1 MQKKSFFSLIVC
13 GVFFLL
19 PSYSHAGPIIR
30 TGETVS
36 VDSTQTLKGDF
47 YGFGSKVVL
56 SGGAENDAY
65 LAGGTITLNA
75 LVQEDLTALGGVVGV
90 YGDVGD
96 DVRVFGGDVTIAKAV
111 KGDVAVLGNR
121 LTILST
127 GSVEGDVL
135 FMGEEL
141 VIEGKVI
148 GSIHGNANIA
158 RINAEIGGDVLLTTQ
173 TLFTIGSNAKIQGLV
188 SYKSAQDVVR
198 AQDAIIVGEVQKIPS
213 DLDFSNGSI
222 ESMKSYVLQI
232 LVLIFATLSLF
243 MLARRQVTALAEAS
257 LSRFGFYGL
266 VGLAMILT
274 IPFISVVL
282 FVSILGSFLGLLLSL
297 GFLCVL
303 CTAVVLSPLVLGQNI
318 ERIIWKGCGVSPRS
332 VGVGF
337 ALLALLWFVPYSI
350 FIVLIV
356 YSIVIVGA
364 IGSLVY
370 SALRSE

>member
-1 MQKKSFFSLIVC
+1 MQKNIFLSLIVC

-75 LVQEDLTALGGVVGV
+75 PVQEDLTALGGVVGV

-96 DVRVFGGDVTIAKAV
+96 DVRVVGGDVTIAKAV

-148 GSIHGNANIA
+148 GSIHGNANTA

-198 AQDAIIVGEVQKIPS
+198 AQDAVIVGEVQKIPS
-213 DLDFSNGSI
+213 DLDFSNGGI

-243 MLARRQVTALAEAS
+243 MLARRQVTTLAEAS
-257 LSRFGFYGL
+257 QSRFGFYGL

-282 FVSILGSFLGLLLSL
+282 FVSILGSFLGFLLTLSFFCIL
-297 GFLCVL
+297 GI
-303 CTAVVLSPLVLGQNI
+303 AVVLSPLVLGQNI

-337 ALLALLWFVPYSI
+337 ILLALLWFVPYSI
-350 FIVLIV
+350 FIVLTV

-364 IGSLVY
+364 IGSLAY
-370 SALRSE
+370 TALRSE

>member
-1 MQKKSFFSLIVC
+1 MQKKSFLSLVMC

-19 PSYSHAGPIIR
+19 PTYSHAGPIIR
-30 TGETVS
+30 TGESVS

-65 LAGGTITLNA
+65 LVGGTITLNA
-75 LVQEDLTALGGVVGV
+75 SVQEDLTALGGVVGV

-96 DVRVFGGDVTIAKAV
+96 DVRVVGGDVTIAKAV

-141 VIEGKVI
+141 VIDGKVI
-148 GSIHGNANIA
+148 GSIHGNANTA

-173 TLFTIGSNAKIQGLV
+173 TLFTIGGNAKIQGLV

-198 AQDAIIVGEVQKIPS
+198 AQDAVVIGEIQKIPS
-213 DLDFSNGSI
+213 DLDFSKGGI

-243 MLARRQVTALAEAS
+243 MLARRQVATLTEAS

-297 GFLCVL
+297 GFFSILCI
-303 CTAVVLSPLVLGQNI
+303 AVVLSPLVLGYGV
-318 ERIIWKGCGVSPRS
+318 ERMAFKGRTVSTRS
-332 VGVGF
+332 IGF
-337 ALLALLWFVPYSI
+337 GFILLALLWFVPYSI
-350 FIVLIV
+350 FIVLMV
-356 YSIVIVGA
+356 YSIVVVGA

-370 SALRSE
+370 GVLRSE